1 MKRKHKVY
9 IKLNLLSLFFIAVSF
24 ISITLAWF
32 AYSGISTVSTTVN
45 VKAWNIEFM
54 KDTEV
59 VSNQIVISLDDVY
72 PGMETVVE
80 EVSIHN
86 LGDSD
91 AVLSYDILSARVLDQ
106 ELDVS
111 GVTLDEALSHDYP
124 FHINIEVA
132 DRYVS
137 HVDGVSEF
145 SVSVSWPLDSL
156 NDELDS
162 KWGNDSYNFQQEELA
177 KQQAD
182 PNYTPRTSLQIVIS
196 LKAEQFIDSPSSP
209 DISYNEGDM
218 ILYDVVNNTRC
229 ESISDTC
236 IRTFVIDPNNKI
248 SDTNVTLVPDVL
260 RTYGMGTF
268 ADYATLLN
276 TASASWNVDTRALT
290 IEDVLAVISFDNKH
304 SYLKRDTLSDVIIGK
319 VYTPERMNMVID
331 KSKQYNGY
339 FTFETESFPY
349 LSSNKC
355 YWINSEYDSTKAYAL
370 EKESDTTVKV
380 YGKEKSEICSVLPV
394 LVVPKENLQV

>member
-111 GVTLDEALSHDYP
+111 GVTLDEMLSHDYP
-124 FHINIEVA
+124 FHI
-132 DRYVS
+132 R
-137 HVDGVSEF
+137 
-145 SVSVSWPLDSL
+145 
-156 NDELDS
+156 
-162 KWGNDSYNFQQEELA
+162 
-177 KQQAD
+177 
-182 PNYTPRTSLQIVIS
+182 
-196 LKAEQFIDSPSSP
+196 
-209 DISYNEGDM
+209 
-218 ILYDVVNNTRC
+218 
-229 ESISDTC
+229 
-236 IRTFVIDPNNKI
+236 
-248 SDTNVTLVPDVL
+248 
-260 RTYGMGTF
+260 
-268 ADYATLLN
+268 
-276 TASASWNVDTRALT
+276 
-290 IEDVLAVISFDNKH
+290 
-304 SYLKRDTLSDVIIGK
+304 
-319 VYTPERMNMVID
+319 
-331 KSKQYNGY
+331 
-339 FTFETESFPY
+339 
-349 LSSNKC
+349 
-355 YWINSEYDSTKAYAL
+355 
-370 EKESDTTVKV
+370 
-380 YGKEKSEICSVLPV
+380 
-394 LVVPKENLQV
+394 